1 MRKLTWGV
9 ALLSAALAAGAAEK
23 QTVDKAALEKYVRH
37 LLLWGPEIQVEISDP
52 EPSELEGFR
61 LIRVKGS
68 AGHASREEVFY
79 LSRDGKKLVRA
90 AIYELDQNP
99 FRETYEKIT
108 TDGQPSL
115 GTPGAP
121 VRLVVFTDFQ
131 CPYCKKEAESLRK
144 NLLKAYPKEVRL
156 YFKDFP
162 LDPIHPWARDAAI
175 AGRCVYKQSEE
186 SFWKYHDWVFAHQS
200 EITKANFREKV
211 VEFAGTLPDVDQ
223 LRFTRCIDN
232 RETEP
237 EVNRSIAEGRELG
250 INSTP
255 TLFINGRKIPSQLP
269 WPNLK
274 QVIDMELEYQK
285 TAQNAGDAA
294 CCAVKLPSPLNQ

>member
-1 MRKLTWGV
+1 MRKPVWGV
-9 ALLSAALAAGAAEK
+9 VLLAAALAAGAAEAPK
-23 QTVDKAALEKYVRH
+23 VDKAALEKYVRH
-37 LLLWGPEIQVEISDP
+37 LLLWGPDIQVEISDP

-61 LIRVKGS
+61 RIRVKGT
-68 AGHASREEVFY
+68 AGPASREEIFY
-79 LSRDGKKLVRA
+79 LSSDGKRLVRA
-90 AIYELDQNP
+90 SIYHLDKNP
-99 FRETYEKIT
+99 FHETYEKIT
-108 TDGQPSL
+108 TEGQPSL

-131 CPYCKKEAESLRK
+131 CPYCKREAESLRK
-144 NLLKAYPKEVRL
+144 NLLKTYPNEGRL

-175 AGRCVYKQSEE
+175 AGRCVYKQSEDA
-186 SFWKYHDWVFAHQS
+186 FWKYHDWVFAHQS
-200 EITKANFREKV
+200 EITKDNFRDKA
-211 VEFAGTLPDVDQ
+211 VEFAGTLEGVDQ
-223 LRFTRCIDN
+223 LRFKSCLEN
-232 RETEP
+232 RETEE

-255 TLFINGRKIPSQLP
+255 TLFVNGRRIPAQLP

-285 TAQNAGDAA
+285 TAHNAGDAA
-294 CCAVKLPSPLNQ
+294 CCAVTLPTPVGQ